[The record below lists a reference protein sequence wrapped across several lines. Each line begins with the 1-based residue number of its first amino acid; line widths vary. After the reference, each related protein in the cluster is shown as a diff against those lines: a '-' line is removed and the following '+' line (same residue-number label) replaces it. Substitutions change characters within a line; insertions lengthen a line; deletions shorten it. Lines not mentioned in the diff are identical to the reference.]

1 MIKVSALVQLKAF
14 ARQDGLILAVAWLAS
29 FALIMFSPQTPYG
42 NLLAIATPFIVGWRL
57 TKFRDNALDGVVSFR
72 RAFAYSCYTFFYASL
87 VFAMG
92 QYIYFRFID
101 NGQMSN
107 ILTAT
112 MKELA
117 YIPRAGNT
125 GKGTGFHYD
134 TDSSSEAN
142 RACNSFHDAEPN
154 DRTVPELAHSH
165 DDETPQGWKRTTGN
179 ASDKYINK

>member
-1 MIKVSALVQLKAF
+1 MINVSALVQLKAF

-29 FALIMFSPQTPYG
+29 FVLVMFSPQTPYG

-112 MKELA
+112 LKELA
-117 YIPRAGNT
+117 PIYREQGIPAKELDVTMTQIAALR
-125 GKGTGFHYD
+125 
-134 TDSSSEAN
+134 
-142 RACNSFHDAEPN
+142 PI
-154 DRTVPELAHSH
+154 ELAIVFMMQNLTVGLFLSLPIAMMTKRRKAWNGQQGM
-165 DDETPQGWKRTTGN
+165 TPTNT
-179 ASDKYINK
+179 